1 MCAVNR
7 TIEQEYTQLCQA
19 APTHTLK
26 SDIVTVHPTACLPEN
41 YRTKNRYA
49 NVLPVESTRVRL
61 DRDGSDVYINANHV
75 KVGHVNEFICTQAPL
90 VRTLDDFWMMVWDK
104 NCPLICALNRLME
117 GNTIKG
123 DRYWPEHGECV
134 QYGEVSLS
142 LQTTYTLDAFDIT
155 IRCIK
160 LKRGSQ
166 ERQIFQLHYQGW
178 PDFGVPSLSLPIREL
193 VNLIA
198 YYQRVSSSNGI
209 SGPPIVHCSAG
220 IGRTGTFLAIA
231 IVMRSKHFRNQIC
244 SPEFRQNVQKL
255 IAQNS
260 MIQLEEELNSFLA
273 TFNISASVLSL
284 RCQRNNG
291 TVQNVAQYGFI
302 YAALKDEILNPCKPS
317 VACESVSGWHF
328 REKIC
333 ASLDTLKRKRSDSR
347 KSYMDQTSCKKARGL
362 AQSAPMIKSR
372 GLGLVRSLVECPASR
387 DTL

>member
-1 MCAVNR
+1 
-7 TIEQEYTQLCQA
+7 
-19 APTHTLK
+19 
-26 SDIVTVHPTACLPEN
+26 
-41 YRTKNRYA
+41 
-49 NVLPVESTRVRL
+49 
-61 DRDGSDVYINANHV
+61 
-75 KVGHVNEFICTQAPL
+75 
-90 VRTLDDFWMMVWDK
+90 
-104 NCPLICALNRLME
+104 
-117 GNTIKG
+117 
-123 DRYWPEHGECV
+123 
-134 QYGEVSLS
+134 
-142 LQTTYTLDAFDIT
+142 
-155 IRCIK
+155 
-160 LKRGSQ
+160 
-166 ERQIFQLHYQGW
+166 
-178 PDFGVPSLSLPIREL
+178 
-193 VNLIA
+193 
-198 YYQRVSSSNGI
+198 
-209 SGPPIVHCSAG
+209 
-220 IGRTGTFLAIA
+220 
-231 IVMRSKHFRNQIC
+231 MRSKHFRNQIC